1 MAFSFF
7 GRKGSSDK
15 SEDSS
20 KPAPAAEKIPE
31 PTKPLS
37 FEEALARQIQS
48 KAESAALSAQQQA
61 QSVVEPAGEIVFER
75 APTEQEAVVTAPTLA
90 PTVAPVTS
98 VASEPTPA
106 PAPAPAPVISS
117 APVLSE
123 AASKASTGE
132 PVNAPNPSPQEP
144 AVANTAQ
151 VSGAEQQEP
160 AVQAPLVPATREDV
174 IAAYKIFLDRLP
186 ESEEV
191 ITPRIG
197 LARERIL
204 SSFMTSKYFLSR
216 PKNIQL
222 LLLTAIQIE
231 QKANA

>member
-1 MAFSFF
+1 MAFNLF
-7 GRKGSSDK
+7 GFKGSPSKAEDKQK
-15 SEDSS
+15 SEDLGI
-20 KPAPAAEKIPE
+20 KPAQPQK
-31 PTKPLS
+31 LS

-48 KAESAALSAQQQA
+48 KAEQAAALESVESTPQPAPKGEIIFEKAPATEPIVVPTEVAPLQTKAVEQPTSVGPPEQVNAAQTQPPEPAASPTPQQA
-61 QSVVEPAGEIVFER
+61 QPSEIAPQGE
-75 APTEQEAVVTAPTLA
+75 
-90 PTVAPVTS
+90 
-98 VASEPTPA
+98 TPA
-106 PAPAPAPVISS
+106 
-117 APVLSE
+117 L
-123 AASKASTGE
+123 
-132 PVNAPNPSPQEP
+132 
-144 AVANTAQ
+144 
-151 VSGAEQQEP
+151 
-160 AVQAPLVPATREDV
+160 PLIAATREDV

-231 QKANA
+231 QKVSA

>member
-15 SEDSS
+15 SDDSK
-20 KPAPAAEKIPE
+20 KPAPASEKIPE

-61 QSVVEPAGEIVFER
+61 QSVVEPA
-75 APTEQEAVVTAPTLA
+75 
-90 PTVAPVTS
+90 
-98 VASEPTPA
+98 
-106 PAPAPAPVISS
+106 PAPAPVISS
-117 APVLSE
+117 APVVSE

-132 PVNAPNPSPQEP
+132 PVNSPNTIAQEP
-144 AVANTAQ
+144 AVANTEQ
-151 VSGAEQQEP
+151 VSNAEQQEP
-160 AVQAPLVPATREDV
+160 AVQAPLIPATREDV

>member
-15 SEDSS
+15 SDDSK
-20 KPAPAAEKIPE
+20 KPAPASEKIPE

-61 QSVVEPAGEIVFER
+61 QSVVEPA
-75 APTEQEAVVTAPTLA
+75 P
-90 PTVAPVTS
+90 
-98 VASEPTPA
+98 AS
-106 PAPAPAPVISS
+106 VISS
-117 APVLSE
+117 APVVSE

-132 PVNAPNPSPQEP
+132 PVNSPNPSPQEP
-144 AVANTAQ
+144 AAANTAQ
-151 VSGAEQQEP
+151 VSNAEQQEP
-160 AVQAPLVPATREDV
+160 AVQAPLVPATREDE